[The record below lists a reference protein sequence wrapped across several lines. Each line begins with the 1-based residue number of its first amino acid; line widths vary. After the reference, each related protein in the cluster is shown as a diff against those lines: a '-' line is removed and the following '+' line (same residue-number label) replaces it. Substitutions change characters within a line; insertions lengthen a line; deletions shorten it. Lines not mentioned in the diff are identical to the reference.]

1 MLELNQE
8 LSSLVFS
15 EKEQTMLGMSAT
27 NPTVSSVSHS
37 DMSLNPSFEA
47 DNLLS

>member
-15 EKEQTMLGMSAT
+15 EKEQIMLATSAT
-27 NPTVSSVSHS
+27 NPTDSSVT
-37 DMSLNPSFEA
+37 
-47 DNLLS
+47 